1 MKDFEIDPRQIK
13 LGIRVTNQW
22 TVGTPFTGLVFDGL
36 EIRNFALPVKDTR
49 WRETPVPIKVVL
61 IFDDPV
67 LSEQA
72 ALLQMDAVTGVGQ

>member
-13 LGIRVTNQW
+13 LRIRVTNQW

-72 ALLQMDAVTGVGQ
+72 ALLQMDAVTGVEQ